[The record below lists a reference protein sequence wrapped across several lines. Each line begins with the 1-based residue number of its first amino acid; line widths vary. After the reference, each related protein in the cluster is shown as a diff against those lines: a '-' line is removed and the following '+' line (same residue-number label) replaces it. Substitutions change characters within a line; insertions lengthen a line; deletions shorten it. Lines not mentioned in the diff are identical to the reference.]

1 MRTYIWYGTYV
12 TASELRSQIY
22 KVLDQVLETGVPV
35 EIMRKGRKILISP
48 ADEDGTKLSRLIRRD
63 DVLEGDSDSIVHMD
77 WSTEWRP

>member
-1 MRTYIWYGTYV
+1 V

-63 DVLEGDSDSIVHMD
+63 DVIEGDSDSIVHMD